1 MNTPNNARS
10 AQSKVKIK
18 KAFTALLE
26 AHSVSDITV
35 GDICKEAGVNRTT
48 FYSHYSCIADL
59 YKAIEE
65 DMYVYIK
72 DMLLPTDHISDERVA
87 FNMIVTALEAI
98 KTHRHLHRNHLE
110 HTLEFDY
117 LDELTESIRARYMPL
132 ILQGQNLSPEQEEHF
147 FIFCKSGIIGII
159 RDWVMKDCVA
169 DVQSIAHSILSIMH
183 QIRFKPIY
191 S

>member
-26 AHSVSDITV
+26 AHSVDDITV
-35 GDICKEAGVNRTT
+35 GEICKEAGVNRTT
-48 FYSHYSCIADL
+48 FYSHYSCMADL

-65 DMYVYIK
+65 DMYVSIK
-72 DMLLPTDHISDERVA
+72 EMLLPTDDISDERAAIKLV
-87 FNMIVTALEAI
+87 VTALEAI
-98 KTHRHLHRNHLE
+98 KAHRHLHRNHLE

-159 RDWVMKDCVA
+159 RDWVQKDCVA
-169 DVQSIAHSILSIMH
+169 DVQSIAHSILFIMH
-183 QIRFKPIY
+183 QIRFKLIY
-191 S
+191 N

>member
-10 AQSKVKIK
+10 AQSKIKIK
-18 KAFTALLE
+18 RAFTVLLE
-26 AHSVSDITV
+26 AHNVSDITV

-65 DMYVYIK
+65 DMYVSIK
-72 DMLLPTDHISDERVA
+72 EMLLPTDDISDERVA

-98 KTHRHLHRNHLE
+98 KAHRHLHRNHLE

-159 RDWVMKDCVA
+159 RDWVQKDCVA
-169 DVQSIAHSILSIMH
+169 DVQSIAHSILFIMH
-183 QIRFKPIY
+183 QIRFKLIY
-191 S
+191 N

>member
-10 AQSKVKIK
+10 AQSKNKIK
-18 KAFTALLE
+18 RAFTVLLE
-26 AHSVSDITV
+26 AHNVSDITV

-59 YKAIEE
+59 YKAVEE
-65 DMYVYIK
+65 DMYVSIK
-72 DMLLPTDHISDERVA
+72 EMLLPTDDISDERVA

-98 KTHRHLHRNHLE
+98 KAHRHLHRNHLE

-159 RDWVMKDCVA
+159 RDWVLKDCVA
-169 DVQSIAHSILSIMH
+169 DAAETTLLLMV
-183 QIRFKPIY
+183 
-191 S
+191 